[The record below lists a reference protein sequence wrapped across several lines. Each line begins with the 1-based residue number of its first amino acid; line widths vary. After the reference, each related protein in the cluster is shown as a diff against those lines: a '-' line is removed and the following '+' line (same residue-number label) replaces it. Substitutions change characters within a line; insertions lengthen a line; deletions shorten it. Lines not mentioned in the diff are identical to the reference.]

1 MTRTSMLWRV
11 AAALFILINAAGAVY
26 ALAMGEPMH
35 AGVHVALL
43 VVGFAG
49 WRGGQWRRR
58 RGQAPA
64 QLPDERLDY
73 LQQSVDAVA
82 LEVERLGEAQ
92 RYSDKL
98 RAEKG
103 EPPPPKKP
111 PSGLE

>member
-11 AAALFILINAAGAVY
+11 AAALFVVINVGGAGYAV
-26 ALAMGEPMH
+26 AMGEPIH

-43 VVGFAG
+43 VGAYFG
-49 WRGGQWRRR
+49 WLGGPWRRR

-64 QLPDERLDY
+64 QLPDARLDY

-82 LEVERLGEAQ
+82 LEVERIGEAQ
-92 RYSDKL
+92 RFSDKL

-103 EPPPPKKP
+103 ETHPPKRP
-111 PSGLE
+111 LTEEE